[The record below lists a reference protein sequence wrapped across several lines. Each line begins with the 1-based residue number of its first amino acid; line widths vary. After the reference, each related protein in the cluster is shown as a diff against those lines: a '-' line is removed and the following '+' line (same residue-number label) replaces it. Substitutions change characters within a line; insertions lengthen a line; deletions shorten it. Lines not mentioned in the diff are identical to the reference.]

1 MKTNKRILLFAT
13 LVLFANASYS
23 ATRAA
28 TKPRTSAATLVS
40 NLYKQHKRSSP
51 FFQTKSRALLDRY
64 FQKTLANLIL
74 QDAIRSKGEVGAIDG
89 DPLFNAQD
97 MEIKKFAIHDPAYGA
112 GAGIAEVRVS
122 FENFGQ
128 PKEIT
133 FLLIP
138 RGSNWLITNIK
149 YDDGTDLRGILES
162 AATEDPK
169 KRDVKVYLIALDD
182 KGKRG
187 RKVGC
192 DDSLVPVTRSIPV
205 TKAVLKAALQE
216 LLSLPPESPDYPG
229 LQNFWKG
236 ENLALKSVAIVGG
249 TATIRITG
257 AVSVGGVCDEPR
269 IVGQIE
275 ATARQFP
282 GVKRVR
288 VFIGKQT
295 LANAIR

>member
-1 MKTNKRILLFAT
+1 MKPNKALLMVLMCLLCAT
-13 LVLFANASYS
+13 VIS
-23 ATRAA
+23 ATPG
-28 TKPRTSAATLVS
+28 TSKSKPRTSAATLVS
-40 NLYKQHKRSSP
+40 NLYKQHKRRSP

-64 FQKTLANLIL
+64 FEKTLANLIL
-74 QDAIRSKGEVGAIDG
+74 KDAIRSKGEVGAIDG

-97 MEIKKFAIHDPAYGA
+97 MEIKKFAIHDPVYGA
-112 GAGIAEVRVS
+112 GTAEVRVS

-138 RGSNWLITNIK
+138 RGSDWRITNIK
-149 YDDGTDLRGILES
+149 YNDGTDLRGILES
-162 AATEDPK
+162 AATEAAST
-169 KRDVKVYLIALDD
+169 REVKVYLIALDD

-192 DDSLVPVTRSIPV
+192 DDSLVPVTRSIPA
-205 TKAVLKAALQE
+205 TKALLKAALQE
-216 LLSLPPESPDYPG
+216 LLSLPPESADYPG

-236 ENLALKSVAIVGG
+236 DHLVLKSVALVGG
-249 TATIRITG
+249 TATIRISG
-257 AVSVGGVCDEPR
+257 AVAVAGVCDEPR

-282 GVKRVR
+282 SVKRVR
-288 VFIGKQT
+288 VLIGKQT
-295 LANAIR
+295 LAEAIR

>member
-1 MKTNKRILLFAT
+1 MKSKRIFVFAM
-13 LVLFANASYS
+13 LVLFAGSYS
-23 ATRAA
+23 ATRAAA

-40 NLYKQHKRSSP
+40 NLYKQHKRRSP
-51 FFQTKSRALLDRY
+51 FFQAKSRALLDRY
-64 FQKTLANLIL
+64 FEKTLVNLIL

-97 MEIKKFAIHDPAYGA
+97 MEIKKFAIHDPVYGA
-112 GAGIAEVRVS
+112 VPGIAEVRVS

-128 PKEIT
+128 QKEIT

-138 RGSNWLITNIK
+138 RGSDWRITNIK
-149 YDDGTDLRGILES
+149 YDDGADLRGILEG
-162 AATEDPK
+162 AATEAAS
-169 KRDVKVYLIALDD
+169 KRDVKVYLVALDD

-192 DDSLVPVTRSIPV
+192 DDSLVPVTRSIPA
-205 TKAVLKAALQE
+205 TKALLKAALQE
-216 LLSLPPESPDYPG
+216 LLSLPPESADYPG

-236 ENLALKSVAIVGG
+236 DHLALKSVAIVGG
-249 TATIRITG
+249 TATIRISG
-257 AVSVGGVCDEPR
+257 AVAVAGVCDEPR

-275 ATARQFP
+275 ATARQFSS
-282 GVKRVR
+282 VKKVR

-295 LANAIR
+295 LADAIR